1 MQIIDSQSGQTIYA
15 GFLSRFVAY
24 IIDMLMIGI
33 ARSILALIFGFS
45 LFHPSMGI
53 IWFGSIFGLLYFI
66 TMESSKYQATV
77 GKLLMRIK
85 VVNQQ
90 GVRMNLSESI
100 IRNLSK
106 ILSAIFLLIGFLM
119 VLLDDRKRAL
129 HDRIAGT
136 FVIEE

>member
-106 ILSAIFLLIGFLM
+106 IISAIFLLIGFLM
-119 VLLDDRKRAL
+119 VLFDDRKRAL

>member
-66 TMESSKYQATV
+66 IMEGSKYQATV

-85 VVNQQ
+85 VVNLQ
-90 GVRMNLSESI
+90 GGRITLSESI

>member
-66 TMESSKYQATV
+66 IMEGSKYQATV

-85 VVNQQ
+85 VVNLQ
-90 GVRMNLSESI
+90 GGRITLSESI

-106 ILSAIFLLIGFLM
+106 ILSAIFLLIGF
-119 VLLDDRKRAL
+119 
-129 HDRIAGT
+129 
-136 FVIEE
+136 

>member
-45 LFHPSMGI
+45 LFHASIGL

-66 TMESSKYQATV
+66 IMESSKYQATV

-85 VVNQQ
+85 VVNMQ
-90 GVRMNLSESI
+90 GGRITLSESI

-136 FVIEE
+136 FVIED

>member
-1 MQIIDSQSGQTIYA
+1 MQLIDSQMGQTIYA
-15 GFLSRFVAY
+15 GFLSRFIAY

-33 ARSILALIFGFS
+33 VRSILALIFGFS
-45 LFHPSMGI
+45 LFHYSMGI

-66 TMESSKYQATV
+66 AMESSKYQATV

-85 VVNQQ
+85 VVNTQ
-90 GVRMNLSESI
+90 GGRITLSESI
-100 IRNLSK
+100 IRNISK
-106 ILSAIFLLIGFLM
+106 ILSALFLFIGFLM
-119 VLLDDRKRAL
+119 VIFDDRKRAL

>member
-45 LFHPSMGI
+45 LFHVSIGL

-66 TMESSKYQATV
+66 IMESSKYQATV

-85 VVNQQ
+85 VVNMQ
-90 GVRMNLSESI
+90 GGRITLSESI

-136 FVIEE
+136 FVIED